1 MPPMARLPKLVWMT
15 GLSVILAS
23 AVLPGCGDDDG
34 DDDGTGGSATGG
46 KGGSTGGKG
55 GSTGG
60 KGGSTTGGTSGGATD
75 DGGAPT
81 DGGAPVVPPVGGAGG
96 ADEITGGSGPVGG
109 AGGASGGD
117 PGVVGGVG
125 GEGGG
130 SGGVPVIDG
139 GEGGIGGSGGAEVDG
154 GAGGAE
160 EGGAGGAPPVA
171 TACTG
176 ASLVSNVATP
186 SDIGVAVTLTADSS
200 GCDDP
205 EFEFYGRGPGET
217 EWTNLQAY
225 SADETLSW
233 TTTGEDAGTYD
244 FQVWVRNDGSTATY
258 EAFAQYQHVLETP

>member
-1 MPPMARLPKLVWMT
+1 
-15 GLSVILAS
+15 
-23 AVLPGCGDDDG
+23 VLPGCGDDDG

-46 KGGSTGGKG
+46 KGGSTGGKM

-96 ADEITGGSGPVGG
+96 DDAVNGGSGPVGG
-109 AGGASGGD
+109 AGGSGGE
-117 PGVVGGVG
+117 PVVVGGMG

-130 SGGVPVIDG
+130 SGGAPVVDG

-154 GAGGAE
+154 GAGGSE

-176 ASLVSNVATP
+176 ASLVSNVASP

-233 TTTGEDAGTYD
+233 TTTGEDAGTYE
-244 FQVWVRNDGSTATY
+244 FQAWVREDGSTAAY